1 MNLSDFKKFYVLDE
15 GHFYVSKVK
24 QYNADTFMEFALI
37 LNFFEKLFSFTPDK
51 ELVKRY
57 NSFKPK
63 SLLVNYHKQ
72 VLIDDS
78 SKLFISI
85 YLLTE
90 GVFDSNH
97 LKSVNPTKFKKFE
110 NIQKDFLS
118 GENYDFFINKYGK
131 DFLNRELSIYFRNSS
146 SWLSKYGFWGIYEN
160 KTAYITEVG
169 YEFASNYHEREIIS
183 AIFTYQ
189 IKIYQHW
196 NPAIDSKYSN
206 YSVRP
211 YFLLLEVINLCKDNY
226 FTKDEYVLFISKI
239 KSHNALEIRGM
250 IELLHE
256 FRELSGEDKKKYI
269 HEIIELDKKKY
280 KNRKRTMFETIK
292 DSSAK
297 ELDVFTFGNV
307 IIKGNNEYS
316 NCFILNDRGKFEKLI
331 FEFNQNVKFIEF
343 TELFDWINHLGSRGG
358 LSLENL
364 IEMYIR
370 DGKSTSDIKNSLNI
384 GGGNNSK
391 IDDVIVDKLYEKHI
405 EDYYITNIKEID
417 PNLEVINEPNYGR
430 QYPTHIGPID
440 ILCKNLITDEF
451 VVLELK
457 RGHTNDEVV
466 GQILRYMGWV
476 YLNLEKSDKLVRGI
490 IIGKEFSENID
501 YSIFGM
507 QSNKSL
513 DLIKLFKHPFDDINR
528 PVLN

>member
-1 MNLSDFKKFYVLDE
+1 MNLSDFQKFYVLDE

-24 QYNADTFMEFALI
+24 QYNADTFMEFARI
-37 LNFFEKLFSFTPDK
+37 LNSFEKLFSITPEK

-57 NSFKPK
+57 NLFKPK
-63 SLLVNYHKQ
+63 SLFNNFDKQ
-72 VLIDDS
+72 ILIEDS
-78 SKLFISI
+78 SELFISI

-118 GENYDFFINKYGK
+118 GEDYDFFINNYGK
-131 DFLNRELSIYFRNSS
+131 QFLDSDLTVYFRNFS
-146 SWLSKYGFWGIYEN
+146 SWLSKYGFWGIFKN

-169 YEFASNYHEREIIS
+169 YDFASNCNEREITS

-189 IKIYQHW
+189 IKKYQHW
-196 NPAIDSKYSN
+196 NPTIDLKYFN
-206 YSVRP
+206 YSTRP

-239 KSHNALEIRGM
+239 KSHNPLEMRSM
-250 IELLHE
+250 INLLHE
-256 FRELSGEDKKKYI
+256 FRELNGEDKKKYVT
-269 HEIIELDKKKY
+269 EIIELDKKKY
-280 KNRKRTMFETIK
+280 KNRKRPMFMTIK

-297 ELDVFTFGNV
+297 ELDCFTFGNV
-307 IIKGNNEYS
+307 IVKGNNQYS
-316 NCFILNDRGKFEKLI
+316 NCFILNDRGKLEELLI
-331 FEFNQNVKFIEF
+331 EFNHSVKFIEF
-343 TELFDWINHLGSRGG
+343 SEKSDWINHLGSRSG

-370 DGKSTSDIKNSLNI
+370 DGKSTTDIKNSL
-384 GGGNNSK
+384 GVGGNNSK
-391 IDDVIVDKLYEKHI
+391 IDSVINDKLYEKDI
-405 EDYYITNIKEID
+405 EDYYIKNIRDID
-417 PNLEVINEPNYGR
+417 SNLEVINKPNYGR
-430 QYPTHIGPID
+430 QFPTHIGPID
-440 ILCKNLITDEF
+440 ILCKNLITDEY

-476 YLNLEKSDKLVRGI
+476 YLNLEKTDKSVRGI

-501 YSIFGM
+501 YSIIGM
-507 QSNKSL
+507 QSNKSI
-513 DLIKLFKHPFDDINR
+513 DLIKLFNHPFDDENR
-528 PVLN
+528 PVIQ